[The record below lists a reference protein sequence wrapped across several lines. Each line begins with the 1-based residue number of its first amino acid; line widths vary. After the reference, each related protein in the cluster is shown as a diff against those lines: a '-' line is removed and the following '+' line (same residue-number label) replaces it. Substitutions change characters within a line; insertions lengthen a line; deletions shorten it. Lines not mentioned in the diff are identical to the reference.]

1 MRLPGDLRLLGAAIR
16 RLRRRRGAGEKVVLV
31 DTSVWIDHLRK
42 SEVKLQ
48 DLLLN
53 EEVVTHPFVRLELA
67 LGSIAHREKVLADLA
82 LLPHVPVAGTEEL
95 FELLELRRL
104 YRRGIGI
111 TDLYLAASAL
121 FDPSIKIW
129 TRDRRLGEI
138 ADEFRIRAAIP

>member
-1 MRLPGDLRLLGAAIR
+1 L
-16 RLRRRRGAGEKVVLV
+16 
-31 DTSVWIDHLRK
+31 
-42 SEVKLQ
+42 KLH

-95 FELLELRRL
+95 FRLLELRRL

-111 TDLYLAASAL
+111 TDLHLAASAL
-121 FDPSIKIW
+121 FDPSIKLW

-138 ADEFRIRAAIP
+138 ADELRIRAAIP